1 MEAPEHICSRM
12 IQVIERKGLVL
23 TNFEEKWKNEGKISV
38 GYLSSAAKSNRNI
51 GIKLIEYFI
60 EEFPEV
66 DVNWLL
72 TGKYLSRNTGEKN
85 GKHYNVDKTS
95 DNGKSSIALEDVLT
109 HLIEGDTKYI
119 LMNKEL
125 ILEKYRLVSI
135 DKLNEEKLEADR
147 KHQELLEE
155 LRIKKDEIK
164 SQQDTMASILMAMT
178 ELVKKLPG
186 PPPEL
191 VKVDKA

>member
-1 MEAPEHICSRM
+1 M
-12 IQVIERKGLVL
+12 IEGKGLVL

-60 EEFPEV
+60 EEFPET
-66 DVNWLL
+66 DINWLL

-85 GKHYNVDKTS
+85 GKHYNVDKTN
-95 DNGKSSIALEDVLT
+95 DNNGKSNASVEDILT

-135 DKLNEEKLEADR
+135 DKIDEDKKESER
-147 KHQELLEE
+147 KHQTLLEE
-155 LRIKKDEIK
+155 LQHKKEEVK
-164 SQQDTMASILMAMT
+164 SQRETITTILRAM
-178 ELVKKLPG
+178 EEVVKKLPD
-186 PPPEL
+186 PPAHL
-191 VKVDKA
+191 VKVDKTQ